1 MELLS
6 WSFKIFVTFN
16 FLEILPLLCLLAAP
30 PAVHHP
36 TELLVVQLVVP
47 WYVKLGKSSCDLGW
61 GQVVAKLFKFL
72 NREKDIYENLTLFF
86 YSFTDLV
93 ILPSWFSSMS
103 LKALSFFVSSPANS
117 LQDNLPSPSLSCELN
132 SLSTSSLENDNID
145 YRWPGGRICESMK
158 IQQWGVYIFFGQ
170 KNT

>member
-16 FLEILPLLCLLAAP
+16 FLEILPLFGLLAAP

-36 TELLVVQLVVP
+36 TELLVIQLIVP

-72 NREKDIYENLTLFF
+72 NREKDIYENSTLFLF
-86 YSFTDLV
+86 IYWFSDFAIMIFIHEFESSFILCLFSSELSPRQLAISIFIMWAEQLV
-93 ILPSWFSSMS
+93 NILPGKW
-103 LKALSFFVSSPANS
+103 
-117 LQDNLPSPSLSCELN
+117 
-132 SLSTSSLENDNID
+132 
-145 YRWPGGRICESMK
+145 
-158 IQQWGVYIFFGQ
+158 
-170 KNT
+170 